1 MVRDQVIFG
10 SGMIATAFGRV
21 RGLRGTVLYA
31 AGVSNSSCTRQ
42 SEFDREKNRL
52 TEALCTPGPFIY
64 VSTCSVEDKPYT
76 HHKHAM
82 EGFVKARGDY
92 LIVRL
97 PIVAGPTTNPH
108 TLLNFL
114 YDKVQRSEEFDLFTK
129 ARRNVIDVADAA
141 AILEWL
147 VRGGAHNQTINVAAP
162 QDYAV
167 TEIVGVFER
176 ITGKKAVVNRID
188 SGDSQDIDVRRISE
202 ADVDF
207 SGDYL
212 GRVLRRYYK

>member
-1 MVRDQVIFG
+1 
-10 SGMIATAFGRV
+10 MIATAFGRA

-42 SEFDREKNRL
+42 SEFDRERARL
-52 TEALCTPGPFIY
+52 TESLLNPGLFIY
-64 VSTCSVEDKPYT
+64 VSTCSTEDKPYT
-76 HHKHAM
+76 HHKRAM
-82 EGFVKARGDY
+82 EELVKARGDY

-114 YDKVQRSEEFDLFTK
+114 YSRILRSEEFDLFTLS
-129 ARRNVIDVADAA
+129 ARNVIDVADAA
-141 AILEWL
+141 TILEWL
-147 VRGGAHNQTINVAAP
+147 VRGGAHNETVNVAAP
-162 QDYAV
+162 HDYSV
-167 TEIVGVFER
+167 EYIVKLFEQ
-176 ITGKKAVVNRID
+176 ITGKKAVTNRIAQ
-188 SGDSQDIDVRRISE
+188 GDSQDIDVRRIAD

-212 GRVLRRYYK
+212 NRVLRRYYK

>member
-1 MVRDQVIFG
+1 LHRPGLLVYFSTCAESDTDYVRHKRELEQLVKD
-10 SGMIATAFGRV
+10 
-21 RGLRGTVLYA
+21 RGT
-31 AGVSNSSCTRQ
+31 
-42 SEFDREKNRL
+42 
-52 TEALCTPGPFIY
+52 
-64 VSTCSVEDKPYT
+64 
-76 HHKHAM
+76 
-82 EGFVKARGDY
+82 Y
-92 LIVRL
+92 LICRL
-97 PIVAGPTTNPH
+97 PIVAGKTSNPH

-114 YDKVQRSEEFDLFTK
+114 HDRIQRSEEFDLFTK